1 MVIENGVEVSTPWE
15 GYLQSRLANIN
26 INININ
32 INTVGG
38 VSAIEVGSQCEVK
51 D

>member
-26 INININ
+26 ININ
-32 INTVGG
+32 TVGG
-38 VSAIEVGSQCEVK
+38 VSAIEVGSQCQVK